1 MLIALLGS
9 CKKDIQSISLDKNT
23 ITIEQKQKFN
33 LTATILPSDVT
44 NNNTRRIAVYNWRK
58 CESKIKKHNIFNY

>member
-9 CKKDIQSISLDKNT
+9 CKKDIQSISLEKNT

-44 NNNTRRIAVYNWRK
+44 YFTKTLINK
-58 CESKIKKHNIFNY
+58 